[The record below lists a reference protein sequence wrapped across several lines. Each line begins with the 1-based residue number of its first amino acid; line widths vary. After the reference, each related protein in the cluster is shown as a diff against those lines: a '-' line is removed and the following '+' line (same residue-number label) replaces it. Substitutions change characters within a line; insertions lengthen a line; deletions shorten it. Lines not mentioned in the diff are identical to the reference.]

1 MDQHLVIALVDVNGG
16 ANNVKIILAQK
27 RRLIFCSGKAEKK
40 FTVLFLKDLISCWV
54 PQIQALFFI
63 FFQTSRQT
71 DIPFQSA

>member
-27 RRLIFCSGKAEKK
+27 RRLIFCSGKAEK
-40 FTVLFLKDLISCWV
+40 V